1 MKRRQFLKAGALGV
15 AGTACAASG
24 AAGQAETPER
34 AGAKKE
40 VPRIP
45 RLVEPW
51 WRACHSPELPEIA
64 SPPGQVVDHCF
75 FKAENGLWQLW
86 TQIRGTAAGRLFYRW
101 EAERGFEQPDWTPRG
116 ICWRADREAG
126 ESWDTGDE
134 EFVHAPYVMREQ
146 GRFVM
151 YFGGGPSKDG
161 DAQISIATSK
171 NGIAFTRA
179 VNADGQSAACI
190 GPGYARDA
198 MVLKIEDR
206 YCMYYAADV
215 QGAGVIAMRASPR
228 PFGADWT
235 EYREVSRGGICGNGR
250 TSQQCPYVLFLDG
263 FYYLFKMGPSDR
275 YETAV
280 YRSRDPFSF
289 GTDDRNLVTVL
300 KASAAEIIR
309 FGGDCYLSS
318 LIPGYK
324 GVRISRLDWE
334 AAS

>member
-1 MKRRQFLKAGALGV
+1 MKRRQFLKAGALGA
-15 AGTACAASG
+15 AGAACAASG
-24 AAGQAETPER
+24 AAGQAEKPER

-51 WRACHSPELPEIA
+51 WRACHSPELPEIV

-171 NGIAFTRA
+171 DGIAFTRA

-198 MVLKIEDR
+198 MVLKIEEPLLHVLRSRCAGSGRHCHAHLAAPLRRGLDR
-206 YCMYYAADV
+206 IP
-215 QGAGVIAMRASPR
+215 GSKPRRHLRERPHEPAMPLC
-228 PFGADWT
+228 P
-235 EYREVSRGGICGNGR
+235 VSRR
-250 TSQQCPYVLFLDG
+250 FLLSFQDG
-263 FYYLFKMGPSDR
+263 
-275 YETAV
+275 A
-280 YRSRDPFSF
+280 
-289 GTDDRNLVTVL
+289 
-300 KASAAEIIR
+300 IR
-309 FGGDCYLSS
+309 PL
-318 LIPGYK
+318 
-324 GVRISRLDWE
+324 
-334 AAS
+334 